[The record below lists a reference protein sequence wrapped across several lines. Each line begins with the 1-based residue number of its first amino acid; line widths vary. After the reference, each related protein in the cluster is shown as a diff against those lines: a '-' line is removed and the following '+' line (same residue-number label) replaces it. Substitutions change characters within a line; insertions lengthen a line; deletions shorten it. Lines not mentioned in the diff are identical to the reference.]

1 MRKGRFM
8 LDLSSIQ
15 DDYLKEY
22 LSLEHLRAFIYKSKL
37 DKGKTKG
44 INEENFYGVTC
55 AQDVLAL
62 FKREEGKD
70 NIPSCYL
77 LHPITK
83 ALNKVEYSHLI
94 SYLEYLVY
102 TQIDTTSFRY
112 NPDAMAAYENFCE
125 NGSIKFDNDEFYFR
139 RDEIENMIGAKIPH
153 IEKLSDVE
161 NVKLTSLQDETA
173 DLDKSSDRTLFEY
186 DADLPDGMN
195 EEKLAYF
202 IELIID
208 PMLLDNGKM
217 PSYSKLYSS
226 LDIRHR
232 GKKKLP
238 SKNTIKKYLNQ

>member
-1 MRKGRFM
+1 M

-15 DDYLKEY
+15 DEYLKEY

-44 INEENFYGVTC
+44 ANEENFYGVTC

-62 FKREEGKD
+62 LKKEEGRN
-70 NIPSCYL
+70 NIPSCYV

-83 ALNKVEYSHLI
+83 SLEKVEYSHLI
-94 SYLEYLVY
+94 SYLKFLVFA
-102 TQIDTTSFRY
+102 QIDTTSFRY
-112 NPDAMAAYENFCE
+112 NPDAMTAYENFCE
-125 NGSIKFDNDEFYFR
+125 NGSVEFENEEFYFR
-139 RDEIENMIGAKIPH
+139 RDEIESMIGAKIPY
-153 IEKLSDVE
+153 IENLSDVE
-161 NVKLTSLQDETA
+161 NVKLASLQDKTT
-173 DLDKSSDRTLFEY
+173 DLDEYSDATLFEY
-186 DADLPDGMN
+186 DADLPEGMN
-195 EEKLAYF
+195 AEKLAYF

-208 PMLLDNGKM
+208 PMLLNDGKM
-217 PSYSKLYSS
+217 PSYSKLHSS